1 LTPRYCDVSRDFMS
15 ALSSPI
21 TTQVGSC
28 FELANQN
35 PLFGLI
41 SPDNFLYYPILG
53 VFILTG
59 VPSAGMLWSKAT
71 KAANDEADRQDRLDG
86 YK

>member
-1 LTPRYCDVSRDFMS
+1 MS

>member
-1 LTPRYCDVSRDFMS
+1 
-15 ALSSPI
+15 
-21 TTQVGSC
+21 VGSC

-35 PLFGLI
+35 ALFGVI
-41 SPDNFLYYPILG
+41 QPDNFLYYPILG

-59 VPSAGMLWSKAT
+59 LPSAGVLWSKAT
-71 KAANDEADRQDRLDG
+71 KAANDEADRLDKADG